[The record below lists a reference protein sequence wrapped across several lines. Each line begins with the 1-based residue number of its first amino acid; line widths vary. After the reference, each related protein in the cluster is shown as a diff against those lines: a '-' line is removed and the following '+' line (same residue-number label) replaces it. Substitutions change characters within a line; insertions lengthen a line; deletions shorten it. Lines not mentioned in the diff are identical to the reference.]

1 MTAPLPRSFDV
12 LIVGAGSAGCV
23 LGARLSED
31 PTIRV
36 GVLEAGGPATD
47 PDIAIPQKWPLLA
60 GRDYDWAYRTTP
72 QARTAGRMHD
82 WPRGRLI
89 GGSSCLHAMA
99 HVRGARDDFS
109 AWADATGSPRWSYE
123 GLLPA
128 FRRTENFSGGDGP
141 QHGAAGPLAVMLP
154 DAELSPVVRAYMAA
168 AMAAGIPWLGDHNT
182 GALLGVAPNSLT
194 IRGGRRVSAADA
206 YLDPVRAR
214 PNLTVISH
222 SVVLE
227 LTLSGTRVS
236 GVTAQIDGRLTALS
250 AGMTVLCAGA
260 IASPLLLMR
269 SGIGPA
275 ASLERAGVACRSDHP
290 GVGKNLHDHLLTAG
304 NVYRA
309 RQPVPLSRLQHSES
323 LTYLNSADLTRA
335 DGVPDVVVGCVAGP
349 TVTEC
354 FERPASGTAYTLLS
368 GVTHP
373 TSRGRIT
380 LSGPA
385 PDDPPL
391 IDPQYLT
398 TDHDRR
404 LVRQALDVAR
414 MIGHQSA
421 LEPWRDAEIY
431 PGIDCRSD
439 ADLDAFLQRAVM
451 THHHPVGTCRMGRAA
466 GSVVDPDLKL
476 QGFEGLHVVDASV
489 IPAITS
495 GPIHAAVLAIAETF
509 AAEIARPLL
518 T

>member
-1 MTAPLPRSFDV
+1 MKPAAARSFDV

-23 LGARLSED
+23 LAARLSED
-31 PTIRV
+31 PSIRV

-72 QARTAGRMHD
+72 QERTAGRVHD
-82 WPRGRLI
+82 WPRGRVL

-109 AWADATGSPRWSYE
+109 HWSAATGSPRWSYK

-128 FRRTENFSGGDGP
+128 FRRTETFSGVAGP
-141 QHGAAGPLAVMLP
+141 QHGDAGPLPVMLP

-168 AMAAGIPWLGDHNT
+168 AMAAGIPWRGDHNT
-182 GALLGVAPNSLT
+182 GVLLGVAPNSLT
-194 IRGGRRVSAADA
+194 IRAGRRVSAADA
-206 YLDPVRAR
+206 YLEPALPRA
-214 PNLTVISH
+214 NLTVISRAL
-222 SVVLE
+222 VLE
-227 LTLSGTRVS
+227 LTLSGTRVY
-236 GVTAQIDGRLTALS
+236 GVTAQIDGRLAALS
-250 AGMTVLCAGA
+250 AKMTILCAGA

-275 ASLERAGVACRSDHP
+275 ASLERAGLVCRADHAQ
-290 GVGKNLHDHLLTAG
+290 VGENLHDHLLTAG

-309 RQPVPLSRLQHSES
+309 RQPVPTSRLQHSES
-323 LTYLNSADLTRA
+323 LTYLNSADLRCA
-335 DGVPDVVVGCVAGP
+335 DGVPDVVVGCVAAP

-354 FERPASGTAYTLLS
+354 FEPPASGTAYTLLS

-380 LSGPA
+380 LTGPA
-385 PDDPPL
+385 LDDPPL
-391 IDPQYLT
+391 IDPRYLT
-398 TDHDRR
+398 TEHDRR
-404 LVRQALDVAR
+404 LARQALDVAR

-421 LEPWRDAEIY
+421 LQPWRDAEIY

-451 THHHPVGTCRMGRAA
+451 THHHPVGTCRMGSAP

-495 GPIHAAVLAIAETF
+495 GPVHAAVLAIAETF